1 MLQIYGGFVR
11 AFSLSSFELFFC
23 VFWDFNGLNRSHLVN
38 YLAHLI
44 NFEHSVPHDAAE
56 KIRRKGWKFFQ
67 LRLHHDSCLWGVANL
82 ASLNFLKACN
92 PFKFWKRWISP
103 KKLFPCTWPDC
114 EFIAAAHKRHGLYGK
129 RCYARCI
136 QSDEKENIS
145 MHAKLS
151 STSYNALKCEF
162 VIWLSLLFS
171 K

>member
-11 AFSLSSFELFFC
+11 AFSLSSFELFC
-23 VFWDFNGLNRSHLVN
+23 VFQDFNGLNRSHLVN

-56 KIRRKGWKFFQ
+56 KIRRKGWKFLQ
-67 LRLHHDSCLWGVANL
+67 LRLHHDSCLWGVANS

-92 PFKFWKRWISP
+92 PFKFWNRWISP
-103 KKLFPCTWPDC
+103 KKFFLALDPTSSSKLLH
-114 EFIAAAHKRHGLYGK
+114 ISQRHGLYGK
-129 RCYARCI
+129 SCYARCI

-145 MHAKLS
+145 MQAKLS